1 MIIDERTVFWVDDE
15 PNLMDSELFD
25 LINNGFTPLPFQ
37 WVGSALS
44 WLVDQKEQIQRLR
57 GIVVDV
63 QMPSRGDPRF
73 TSESGVPVGVRFC
86 QALLEHDAVWD
97 QARSKIIL
105 YTRLPGSSLAARHA
119 SNFAEANGLQ
129 FRKKSAVSRV
139 AIELIKE
146 DLLRGQTKQG

>member
-25 LINNGFTPLPFQ
+25 LINNGFTPLSFQ
-37 WVGSALS
+37 WVGAALS
-44 WLVDQKEQIQRLR
+44 WLVEHKEQIQRLR
-57 GIVVDV
+57 AIVVDV

-86 QALLEHDAVWD
+86 QALLEYDAVWD
-97 QARSKIIL
+97 RARPKIVL
-105 YTRLPGSSLAARHA
+105 YTRLPGSSLAAKHA
-119 SNFAEANGLQ
+119 DNFAESNGLQ

-146 DLLRGQTKQG
+146 DLFRDQNGQG